1 MEYTSK
7 EEVFT
12 RHLLPWI
19 EKAKTGIRSVL
30 IILETHNNIDLTP
43 ADRRM
48 DIGKYISI
56 LELILKS
63 GIDTSTIGVTSEMT
77 TIDIKYSSTLQ
88 SVSLEQRPYAYY
100 YTKLYEEF
108 KIPIFPSK
116 LTPNLRDSNKEDSLI
131 DDTVYLN
138 EIREAIVSRPI
149 IICHMGIGHL
159 LGLLRLITAADS
171 DLGKFFAT
179 LNYNILNLTNLVSMN
194 HVISITGLSKFYK
207 LNAPIYED
215 IPAIEIGT
223 VIESKYPIVP
233 MEAEKK
239 AYYEEMFPLK
249 GYSPGT
255 KVRICGLTTNVGR
268 PYNNTIGIVKDYVKG
283 ERQTVTVAD
292 GAEKNF
298 KLINLKPKFEI
309 PCEAQVV
316 GGKYHL
322 QSRKIRRKRASKHYA
337 SRRRKYRT

>member
-1 MEYTSK
+1 MEYISK
-7 EEVFT
+7 DEVFA
-12 RHLLPWI
+12 RRLLPWI

-30 IILETHNNIDLTP
+30 ILLEKHNGSDLTS

-77 TIDIKYSSTLQ
+77 KIDIKYSHIYQ
-88 SVSLEQRPYAYY
+88 SASLEQRPYCYY

-116 LTPNLRDSNKEDSLI
+116 LTPNLRDSLQDSPI
-131 DDTVYLN
+131 DDAVYLN

-149 IICHMGIGHL
+149 IICSIGIGHL
-159 LGLLRLITAADS
+159 PGLLRLITAANS
-171 DLGKFFAT
+171 DLGKFFDT
-179 LNYNILNLTNLVSMN
+179 LNFSILNLTNSVTMDRI
-194 HVISITGLSKFYK
+194 ISADGLSKFYK
-207 LNAPIYED
+207 FNAPIYED
-215 IPAIEIGT
+215 MPAIEIGT
-223 VIESKYPIVP
+223 AIESKYPIVP

-239 AYYEEMFPLK
+239 AYFEEMFPLI

-255 KVRICGLTTNVGR
+255 KVRMCGLTTNVGR
-268 PYNNTIGIVKDYVKG
+268 PYNNRIGIVKAYVKG
-283 ERQTVTVAD
+283 ERQTVTIAD
-292 GAEKNF
+292 GTEKNF
-298 KLINLKPKFEI
+298 KLINLKPQFEI

-316 GGKYHL
+316 GGKYYL

-337 SRRRKYRT
+337 SRRLKYRT